1 MFITF
6 EGGEGVGK
14 STHAKLL
21 SERLI
26 RQGYNVLLTREPG
39 GTKIGEEIRKFIKSS
54 NANNI
59 DAYTET
65 LLFLA
70 ARVEHLKT
78 IIIPALNAGK
88 IVICDRFHDSTVV
101 YQGICKGVDINWI
114 NSEYFKIPFAMNPD
128 LTFLIDCDVRV
139 SLSRVRN
146 RNKKNRTLDEHFD
159 ILPKCF
165 HEKVRNGFL
174 LLAKKHKDRF
184 FICTGELQE
193 LHDIIYKEAIKY
205 LVH

>member
-14 STHAKLL
+14 STQAKLL
-21 SERLI
+21 SEKLM
-26 RQGYNVLLTREPG
+26 RQGYNVLLTMEPG
-39 GTKIGEEIRKFIKSS
+39 GSKIGEEIRKFIKSS
-54 NANNI
+54 TANSI

-70 ARVEHLKT
+70 ARAEHLKNK
-78 IIIPALNAGK
+78 IIPALNSGK

-101 YQGICKGVDINWI
+101 YQGICKGVSIDWI
-114 NSEYFKIPFAMNPD
+114 NSLYFTIPFAIQPD

-146 RNKKNRTLDEHFD
+146 RNKTNGIVDDHFD
-159 ILPKCF
+159 KMPICF
-165 HEKVRNGFL
+165 HEKVRNGFITI
-174 LLAKKHKDRF
+174 AKNQHDRF
-184 FICTGELQE
+184 FICNGELQE
-193 LHDIIYKEAIKY
+193 LHDIIYKEVIR
-205 LVH
+205 HCR